1 MSSILISQIGLLLLI
16 GACLFAWLKGGPAER
31 AGASLI
37 GAAWIGSL
45 AVQALTTSST
55 HEIYLLIFD
64 FLLAFG
70 LLGIAIRFA
79 SLWLGVAMLLQG
91 IVLAL
96 HAESMS
102 GWSLN
107 LRQYIIALNLCS
119 AGMLLA
125 IVGATAAYWFR
136 SSNARGSDHG
146 SQPPAMPSA
155 V

>member
-1 MSSILISQIGLLLLI
+1 MSSILISQIGLLLLT

-37 GAAWIGSL
+37 GAAWVGSL
-45 AVQALTTSST
+45 AVQSLTPAAS

-70 LLGIAIRFA
+70 LLAIAIRFA
-79 SLWLGVAMLLQG
+79 SFWLGVAMVLQG
-91 IVLAL
+91 LVLAL

-107 LRQYIIALNLCS
+107 LRQYIISLNLCS

-125 IVGATAAYWFR
+125 VVVATAAYWLR
-136 SSNARGSDHG
+136 SSRADRPNDAAP
-146 SQPPAMPSA
+146 PPAMPSA
-155 V
+155 A